1 MTAATPAS
9 SATPASPGTSAGA
22 ARPGPAARPTAG
34 RVTASAWRA
43 VLRAE
48 ARLFGREPLAL
59 FWIVLFPALLV
70 TVLGLIPAF
79 RQPQAELGGRRVIDL
94 YVPVAVLLALI
105 LSGLQAMPPVLA
117 GYRERGI
124 LRRMSTTPVR
134 PGALLAAQILLHGGA
149 AVGSAALSLTVGR
162 LAFGVALPRQ
172 APGYLLALLLAALAA
187 LGAGAGVAA
196 LARNTKAASA
206 VAGAVTFPMM
216 FGAGVWIPVQAMP
229 ALLRSIVSWTPF
241 GAGARALG
249 QAAAGDW
256 PSWSYLGVMALWA
269 VVLTGTASRWFRWA

>member
-1 MTAATPAS
+1 MTAATPT
-9 SATPASPGTSAGA
+9 TPASPATPGGA
-22 ARPGPAARPTAG
+22 PGPVGRPAA
-34 RVTASAWRA
+34 AWRA

-48 ARLFGREPLAL
+48 ARLFRREPLAL

-70 TVLGLIPAF
+70 TILGLVPAF

-134 PGALLAAQILLHGGA
+134 PGALLAAQILLHGA
-149 AVGSAALSLTVGR
+149 AALGSAALSLTVGR

-196 LARNTKAASA
+196 LSRTTKIASA
-206 VAGAVTFPMM
+206 AAGAVTFPMM

-229 ALLRSIVSWTPF
+229 DLLRSIVSGTPF
-241 GAGARALG
+241 GAGAQALG

-256 PSWSYLGVMALWA
+256 PSWSHLGVMALWA